1 MKRVLCILAV
11 VIGSSLVSLTASGL
25 FIWNVVPTRL
35 TNQFHSSI
43 TLLSIQ
49 PPVHYAG
56 GEDTGVQHDSD
67 AVSSSWTAD
76 TNADSSY
83 NSEQVNSFSSETLP
97 QDVEALDHDSDDNT
111 LNPLPESVISRVKK
125 FVFFIGHCRSGHSI
139 VGSILDSHPHI
150 VISHESKLFQRLL
163 RQSEPDK
170 SYIFNTIWNSSYLSA
185 TTGIRTA
192 KSNGKGYSLAV
203 NDLYQGTYESYID
216 VIGEKKAELTTE
228 LFLSSPAQLENVI
241 NKLQTALGL
250 PMKVFHVIRNP
261 FDNIATSAL
270 FKTFKDS
277 QIGRV
282 KRQNITVSVNSNILN
297 EEIDTYFRYLQAVKE
312 AEEMFKFDLMVV
324 HGKDFVA
331 DPRTT
336 IIEMCKFL
344 EVQCSDDYLDITS
357 KKIFNGESKTRYK
370 IKWEDY
376 HISRVQSYIDKYS
389 SSLKRYYD
397 FDF

>member
-1 MKRVLCILAV
+1 MRRVLCILAV
-11 VIGSSLVSLTASGL
+11 MIGSSLVSLTVSGL
-25 FIWNVVPTRL
+25 FVWNAGPTPL
-35 TNQFHSSI
+35 TNQFHSI
-43 TLLSIQ
+43 TLVSLQS
-49 PPVHYAG
+49 PVHK
-56 GEDTGVQHDSD
+56 DTSAQHDGSD
-67 AVSSSWTAD
+67 VLASRTAD
-76 TNADSSY
+76 INADSSY
-83 NSEQVNSFSSETLP
+83 NSKQVNSVSSSDSLP
-97 QDVEALDHDSDDNT
+97 QQDVEEFQDDDNA
-111 LNPLPESVISRVKK
+111 LNPLPESVINGVKT

-163 RQSEPDK
+163 KRSEPDK

-192 KSNGKGYSLAV
+192 KSNGKGYTLAV

-228 LFLSSPAQLENVI
+228 MFLYSPARLQNII
-241 NKLQTALGL
+241 NKLQIALGL
-250 PMKVFHVIRNP
+250 PMKVFLVIRNP
-261 FDNIATSAL
+261 FDNIATAAL

-277 QIGRV
+277 QIGKV
-282 KRQNITVSVNSNILN
+282 KRQNITIKVNSSILN

-312 AEEMFKFDLMVV
+312 ANEMFKFDLMVI

-331 DPRTT
+331 NPRTT
-336 IIEMCKFL
+336 IAEMCKFL
-344 EVQCSDDYLDITS
+344 EIQCSDDYLDITS
-357 KKIFNGESKTRYK
+357 KKVFNGESKTRYK

-376 HISRVQSYIDKYS
+376 QISRVQSYIDNY

-397 FDF
+397 FDS

>member
-1 MKRVLCILAV
+1 M
-11 VIGSSLVSLTASGL
+11 IGSSLVSLTVSGL
-25 FIWNVVPTRL
+25 FIWNAGPTRL
-35 TNQFHSSI
+35 TNQFHSI

-49 PPVHYAG
+49 PPVYRA
-56 GEDTGVQHDSD
+56 TGAKHDSD
-67 AVSSSWTAD
+67 VSASWAAD
-76 TNADSSY
+76 TNADSSH
-83 NSEQVNSFSSETLP
+83 NSEQINSEPLP
-97 QDVEALDHDSDDNT
+97 QDDERDVEGLEDDDNT
-111 LNPLPESVISRVKK
+111 LNPLPESVISGVKK

-163 RQSEPDK
+163 KQSEPDK
-170 SYIFNTIWNSSYLSA
+170 SFIFNTIWNSSYLSA

-192 KSNGKGYSLAV
+192 KSNGKGYTLAV
-203 NDLYQGTYESYID
+203 NDLYQGTYQSYID

-228 LFLSSPAQLENVI
+228 MFLYSPARLENII

-250 PMKVFHVIRNP
+250 PMKVFLVIRNP
-261 FDNIATSAL
+261 FDNIATAAL

-277 QIGRV
+277 QIGKV
-282 KRQNITVSVNSNILN
+282 KRQNITITINSSILN
-297 EEIDTYFRYLQAVKE
+297 SEIDTYFRYLQAVEE
-312 AEEMFKFDLMVV
+312 ANEMFKFDLMVI

-336 IIEMCKFL
+336 IKEMCNFL
-344 EVQCSDDYLDITS
+344 EVQCSNDYLDVTS

-376 HISRVQSYIDKYS
+376 QISRVQSYIDKYS
-389 SSLKRYYD
+389 SMKRYYD
-397 FDF
+397 FDS

>member
-1 MKRVLCILAV
+1 M
-11 VIGSSLVSLTASGL
+11 
-25 FIWNVVPTRL
+25 
-35 TNQFHSSI
+35 
-43 TLLSIQ
+43 
-49 PPVHYAG
+49 
-56 GEDTGVQHDSD
+56 
-67 AVSSSWTAD
+67 
-76 TNADSSY
+76 
-83 NSEQVNSFSSETLP
+83 
-97 QDVEALDHDSDDNT
+97 
-111 LNPLPESVISRVKK
+111 
-125 FVFFIGHCRSGHSI
+125 
-139 VGSILDSHPHI
+139 
-150 VISHESKLFQRLL
+150 ISHESKLFQRLL

-192 KSNGKGYSLAV
+192 KSNGKSYSLAV

-216 VIGEKKAELTTE
+216 VFGEKKAELTTE
-228 LFLSSPAQLENVI
+228 LFLSSPARLENII

-282 KRQNITVSVNSNILN
+282 KRQSATVSVNSSILN

-312 AEEMFKFDLMVV
+312 AEEMFKFDLMVI

-331 DPRTT
+331 HPRT
-336 IIEMCKFL
+336 IIVEMCKFL
-344 EVQCSDDYLDITS
+344 EVHCSNDYLDITS
-357 KKIFNGESKTRYK
+357 KKIFTGESKTRYK

-376 HISRVQSYIDKYS
+376 QITKVQSYIDIYR
-389 SSLKRYYD
+389 SLKRYYD
-397 FDF
+397 FDS